1 MGHRNPLSAPMHQ
14 TLSYSLSTSNRI
26 DSDHCGYVR
35 GALHALSHCVVHNE
49 SILYGFSTTNQRRDE
64 CLLTHC
70 AQTEQS
76 SGGARRRA
84 EGRDGGQPA
93 RRGAE
98 GCGCIAEGR
107 RRGLRR
113 RRGLT
118 RAAGAMPGR
127 RRVEAA
133 PRRGGRGN
141 LIFTRK
147 PCAQIQWK
155 KSTHRGNS

>member
-1 MGHRNPLSAPMHQ
+1 MHQ
-14 TLSYSLSTSNRI
+14 TLSYSLSSSNRI

-76 SGGARRRA
+76 SRGARRRA
-84 EGRDGGQPA
+84 EGRDGGEA
-93 RRGAE
+93 GRRG
-98 GCGCIAEGR
+98 GGRVRMHCGGAAVRTTEA
-107 RRGLRR
+107 
-113 RRGLT
+113 T
-118 RAAGAMPGR
+118 RANAGRGAMPGR

-141 LIFTRK
+141 LIFTCK

-155 KSTHRGNS
+155 KSTRRGNS